1 MGQHVFLLAPY
12 SAFRSVPAVLE
23 RLDEMCLPEKT
34 ASFPGGHLGPCY
46 PLPEEAEGRWIMGRF
61 VGGSRGDVVHTCSV

>member
-1 MGQHVFLLAPY
+1 M
-12 SAFRSVPAVLE
+12 LE